1 VLHSPALRLGVI
13 AAFAVLGCSREPA
26 PIDTPRWEPEQ
37 LTANAMRLYDADGS
51 DTLDAK
57 ELQQAPSLAAS
68 LPHLDANQDH
78 QIGPDELQAR
88 LKLYE
93 ELQTGLRA
101 KTFRVTWR
109 GRPLADAKLK
119 LIPERF
125 LEGVIE
131 PAEGVT
137 DASGTVVPQT
147 ATYDIPAVR
156 LGFYRVEIDS
166 ETTKIPEKY
175 HKNSILGIE
184 ISPISE
190 GYESGGTISLDL
202 K

>member
-1 VLHSPALRLGVI
+1 M
-13 AAFAVLGCSREPA
+13 
-26 PIDTPRWEPEQ
+26 Q
-37 LTANAMRLYDADGS
+37 LYDVDRS
-51 DTLDAK
+51 DALDEK
-57 ELQQAPSLAAS
+57 ELQRAPGLAAS
-68 LPHLDANQDH
+68 LPHLDTNQDH
-78 QIGPDELQAR
+78 KIAPDELQAR

-101 KTFRVTWR
+101 KTFRVTLR

-119 LIPERF
+119 LIPEQF

-131 PAEGVT
+131 PAEGMT

-156 LGFYRVEIDS
+156 LGFYRVEIESD
-166 ETTKIPEKY
+166 TAKIPEKY
-175 HKNSILGIE
+175 HKDSMLGVE